1 MGLVDDQDRF
11 LADVAR
17 LVIHA
22 RDLGFVVTG
31 GELFRTPQQQA
42 LHLRAGRSRSMDSQH
57 LRRLAI
63 DLNFFVRR
71 GDRLSL
77 CVDREALKPLGD
89 FWEAL
94 TPGANRWGGNWQSFK
109 DTPHF
114 ERRSR
119 EVPLPA
125 ALDGPGEKPDMRA
138 NARAS
143 ATAPAAAPATAP
155 AAPQSSTPAAPT
167 TGLLG
172 AAVGHR
178 APNRKDDVK
187 TVQVLLNRWRQA
199 GGATA
204 DSPSDLL
211 AEDGR
216 LGPRTQAAI
225 LDLQRS
231 LGMAAPDGVV
241 DPDGPSFRHL
251 AAGLEPAFSAGLLAL
266 ALPAADPDD
275 VARFAP
281 GLAACFQRHG
291 LTTPLRQAHFLAQI
305 GHESGSLCHVEEIA
319 SGTAYEGRTDLGNTR
334 PGDGPRFKGRGL
346 IQLTGR
352 ANYARFGEA
361 IGRQAEILANPTLVA
376 SDPDLAVEAAGWFWS
391 DRKLNALA
399 DRDDLRLITRRINGG
414 LNGLAQRQALLGRIR
429 ALYRLD

>member
-1 MGLVDDQDRF
+1 M
-11 LADVAR
+11 
-17 LVIHA
+17 
-22 RDLGFVVTG
+22 
-31 GELFRTPQQQA
+31 
-42 LHLRAGRSRSMDSQH
+42 
-57 LRRLAI
+57 
-63 DLNFFVRR
+63 
-71 GDRLSL
+71 
-77 CVDREALKPLGD
+77 
-89 FWEAL
+89 
-94 TPGANRWGGNWQSFK
+94 
-109 DTPHF
+109 
-114 ERRSR
+114 
-119 EVPLPA
+119 
-125 ALDGPGEKPDMRA
+125 
-138 NARAS
+138 
-143 ATAPAAAPATAP
+143 
-155 AAPQSSTPAAPT
+155 
-167 TGLLG
+167 LG

-178 APNRKDDVK
+178 AANRKDDVR
-187 TVQVLLNRWRQA
+187 TVQILLNRRLGRA
-199 GGATA
+199 AAASGRR
-204 DSPSDLL
+204 PDLL

-231 LGMAAPDGVV
+231 IGMAAPDGVV
-241 DPDGPSFRHL
+241 DPDGPTFRHL
-251 AAGLEPAFSAGLLAL
+251 AAELDPVFSDGFLQL

-281 GLAACFQRHG
+281 GIAACFQCHG

-305 GHESGSLCHVEEIA
+305 GHESGSLRHVEEIA
-319 SGTAYEGRTDLGNTR
+319 SGTAYEGRTDLGNTQ

-361 IGRQAEILANPTLVA
+361 IGRKAEILANPALLAT
-376 SDPDLAVEAAGWFWS
+376 DPALAVEAAGWFWS

>member
-22 RDLGFVVTG
+22 RDMGFVVTG

-77 CVDREALKPLGD
+77 CVDREALKPLGE

-119 EVPLPA
+119 EIPLPVA
-125 ALDGPGEKPDMRA
+125 PDRPAETLDVRADMRTA
-138 NARAS
+138 
-143 ATAPAAAPATAP
+143 ATAPAAAPAAPQSSAP
-155 AAPQSSTPAAPT
+155 AAPI
-167 TGLLG
+167 GLLS

-199 GGATA
+199 GGATTVRQ
-204 DSPSDLL
+204 PELL

-225 LDLQRS
+225 FDLQRS

-251 AAGLEPAFSAGLLAL
+251 AAGLEPVFSAGLLAL
-266 ALPAADPDD
+266 ALPAANPDD

-281 GLAACFQRHG
+281 GIAACFQRHG

-305 GHESGSLCHVEEIA
+305 GHESGSLRHVEEIA

-352 ANYARFGEA
+352 ANYTRFGEA
-361 IGRQAEILANPTLVA
+361 IGRKAEILANPALVA
-376 SDPDLAVEAAGWFWS
+376 SDPALAVEAAGWFWS
-391 DRKLNALA
+391 DRKLNAPA

-414 LNGLAQRQALLGRIR
+414 LNGLAQRQALFDRIR